1 MSESQTQSGNSHL
14 MGKKSIP
21 EHIIDGSIAIDSIE
35 AFRSILRQFPR
46 HPALLK
52 KYADLLFRRDLLDL
66 AAKSY
71 GEAAR
76 FFIEAGQ
83 MLQALVSKKQQWLI
97 KPPGR
102 QDIHLFLSELTQGN
116 FYQAPIKVFLE
127 NLPPRQLLAVMTGF
141 VRVRLLAGKIVR
153 KTGGRETDLYF
164 IVSGTLKDSVYPSL
178 ETKERVYRK
187 ARIDLSGNDFFGD
200 IYPFKTDQTCVCTT
214 ETVTEVEMVKIS
226 KQKLMA
232 LCRKYPDIELAII
245 NLFKIRRGAVEK
257 EPASMI
263 RKAHRY
269 QLPIKM
275 NLEIP
280 SRQTAGPPIAI
291 DGYSSDI
298 SIGGI
303 CVILNGQSEYMA
315 RLLGSL
321 PAGGGNH
328 QVRVGFP
335 GETMELKVQAN
346 IAWHHKIHFNGT
358 KTLALG
364 IQFEE
369 HSPKMQGM
377 LFMFA
382 NSLGGKAIVQK
393 NKQTSST
400 A

>member
-1 MSESQTQSGNSHL
+1 MSESQAKSGNTRL

-35 AFRSILRQFPR
+35 AYRSILQQFPR

-71 GEAAR
+71 DEAAR
-76 FFIEAGQ
+76 LFIESGQ
-83 MLQALVSKKQQWLI
+83 MLPALVAKKQQWLI
-97 KPPGR
+97 KPPAKE
-102 QDIHLFLSELTQGN
+102 DIRLFLAELAGGN
-116 FYQAPIKVFLE
+116 FQQTPIKVFLE
-127 NLPPRQLLAVMTGF
+127 RLPPRQLLAVMTGF

-153 KTGGRETDLYF
+153 KAGQRETDLYF

-178 ETKERVYRK
+178 ETKERIYRK
-187 ARIDLSGNDFFGD
+187 ARIDLSENDFFGD
-200 IYPFKTDQTCVCTT
+200 IYPFKTDQTSVCTT
-214 ETVTEVEMVKIS
+214 ETLTEVEMVKIS
-226 KQKLMA
+226 RQKLMT

-257 EPASMI
+257 APASMI
-263 RKAHRY
+263 RKAERY

-275 NLEIP
+275 KLEVASGQP
-280 SRQTAGPPIAI
+280 SGAPLVI

-303 CVILNGQSEYMA
+303 CVILNGQSEHMA
-315 RLLGSL
+315 HLLGSL
-321 PAGGGNH
+321 PPGGGD
-328 QVRVGFP
+328 QVRVRFP
-335 GETMELKVQAN
+335 GETMELKVQGN

-369 HSPKMQGM
+369 DSPKLQGM

-382 NSLGGKAIVQK
+382 NSLGGKSISQK
-393 NKQTSST
+393 DNRTP
-400 A
+400 